1 MKQIDGS
8 KFDDKIPVS
17 SDEALYEIST
27 IKEKINKELLTAIT
41 ESSMD
46 CSLYNKPGSKDAIKC
61 FSFGKTNPLSF
72 SYKPSISN
80 EESDNI
86 NEINKETIKWK
97 AEEINIPINGVK
109 KKFALN
115 KATMEVYDY
124 DSVKQAREFGS
135 DPILIGRLI
144 DKGDGKMKFVQ
155 V

>member
-1 MKQIDGS
+1 MLTKKPILAPH
-8 KFDDKIPVS
+8 I
-17 SDEALYEIST
+17 LY
-27 IKEKINKELLTAIT
+27 LLDT
-41 ESSMD
+41 ESITI
-46 CSLYNKPGSKDAIKC
+46 A
-61 FSFGKTNPLSF
+61 F